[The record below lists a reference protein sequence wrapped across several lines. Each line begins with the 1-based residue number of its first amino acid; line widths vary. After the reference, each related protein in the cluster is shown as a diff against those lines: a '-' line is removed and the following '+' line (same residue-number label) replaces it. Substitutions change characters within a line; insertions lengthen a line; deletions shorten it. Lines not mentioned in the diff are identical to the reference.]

1 MFETQKLTPVLASGP
16 GVLAVRAMAS
26 LRIQKRSCQ
35 MLCTEPRS
43 TRHQGL
49 VVPKSGTGAVKL
61 T

>member
-1 MFETQKLTPVLASGP
+1 MFESQKLRPELTSGP
-16 GVLAVRAMAS
+16 GVLLVVRMAS

-35 MLCTEPRS
+35 MFCTDPRS

-49 VVPKSGTGAVKL
+49 VVPSTGGVTVRL